1 MCAAE
6 AEIYP
11 ATGLGMLWGGEGATW
26 LKLSAIYT

>member
-1 MCAAE
+1 MGVAE

-11 ATGLGMLWGGEGATW
+11 ATGLGMLGEATW